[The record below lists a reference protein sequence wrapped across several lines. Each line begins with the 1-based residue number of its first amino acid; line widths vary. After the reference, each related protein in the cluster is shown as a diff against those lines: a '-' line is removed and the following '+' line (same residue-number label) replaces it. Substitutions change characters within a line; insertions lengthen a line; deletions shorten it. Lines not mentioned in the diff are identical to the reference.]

1 MKKKSLTFIPPAA
14 LAIEA
19 SRGLLLRKKFG
30 RGGTM
35 IGVARARD
43 LKNRR
48 RISAQTVKRMY
59 SYFARHLVDKQG
71 RNFFNQ
77 EKPSNGAIAWLL
89 WGGDAGARWAFDT
102 YQKIKHKNE
111 I

>member
-1 MKKKSLTFIPPAA
+1 MQSSSTFLPPLQLAKNAA
-14 LAIEA
+14 Q
-19 SRGLLLRKKFG
+19 GLVLRKKFG

-48 RISAQTVKRMY
+48 PISAQTIKRMY

-89 WGGDAGARWAFDT
+89 WGGDAGARWAYDI
-102 YQKIKHKNE
+102 YKKIKNENE